1 MDASL
6 HLKERLHS
14 IESLERSFAA
24 SPEHY
29 WRYAAVLLL
38 LLLLAGLAFNAFTFW
53 NFTWKADVPKN
64 LDDFTRVAKL
74 DQAAF
79 DGILGTIN
87 QKKILFGAPGVDLP
101 SRDPFA
107 PPATAPKK

>member
-14 IESLERSFAA
+14 VASLEQSFAT

-38 LLLLAGLAFNAFTFW
+38 LLTLAGLAFDAFTFW

-64 LDDFTRVAKL
+64 LGVTKL

-79 DGILGTIN
+79 DGILGAIN
-87 QKKILFGAPGVDLP
+87 QKKILFEAPGADLP

-107 PPATAPKK
+107 APAIPKK